1 MVTAAEQFNTEV
13 WREKLENRIAP
24 PSACQ
29 HSPRPLR
36 SSAASVVQKSVESVD
51 PFVSLCRGGE
61 KTRCLLWLR
70 CPAPTS
76 NIATS
81 TSAFGG
87 SGGYSTGN
95 NSIAFNLGSGTA
107 ANGADSGLAGLGSY
121 FGNMSLSQLTNP
133 QLAVSSDGQ
142 LFNSTPA
149 QVLGLGTSYSLA
161 VQVGVHNQAV
171 TAALQNPGTG
181 DFSNDPYGFRYVNL
195 SQSQQ
200 AGSGAYLA
208 AGLMVGGGSLTAGSA
223 ALGAIYGGTI
233 ATYGAV
239 QGSTSA
245 VNAYNSFQSGNPAA
259 GVADAAL
266 AALDFGG
273 AGFAATAEIRPAWAG
288 YVGNSGNLVDSSAVA
303 AENITAVPYGDL
315 SGTLPEGFQANHLN
329 QNAAFELDQA
339 GNEVIPQEEGLAIGM
354 QGNAITEP
362 GTPHYNFHQSLEQF
376 WNQYRRSGAFFQLR
390 PTNAEYGQALQQALQ
405 SAGYSSS
412 QAADLTAQ
420 AAAQRTAYG
429 LGEFDLVPRIPR
441 QINQV
446 QP

>member
-95 NSIAFNLGSGTA
+95 NSIAFNLGGGTA

-288 YVGNSGNLVDSSAVA
+288 YVGNSGNLVDASAATTEWSAPQGWRLPVNNG
-303 AENITAVPYGDL
+303 EWSGVPGNSFWKSNIPEVNQITGNHAIPFNQGYIDL
-315 SGTLPEGFQANHLN
+315 SYYSVAQYAFPNLTGTGADFAIADQQLAIDQGFSST
-329 QNAAFELDQA
+329 NAARVWRTQ
-339 GNEVIPQEEGLAIGM
+339 N
-354 QGNAITEP
+354 
-362 GTPHYNFHQSLEQF
+362 SLTWHHVED
-376 WNQYRRSGAFFQLR
+376 
-390 PTNAEYGQALQQALQ
+390 GQILQ
-405 SAGYSSS
+405 
-412 QAADLTAQ
+412 
-420 AAAQRTAYG
+420 
-429 LGEFDLVPRIPR
+429 LVPSVLNDIPHQGGAAMIR
-441 QINQV
+441 GQ
-446 QP
+446 